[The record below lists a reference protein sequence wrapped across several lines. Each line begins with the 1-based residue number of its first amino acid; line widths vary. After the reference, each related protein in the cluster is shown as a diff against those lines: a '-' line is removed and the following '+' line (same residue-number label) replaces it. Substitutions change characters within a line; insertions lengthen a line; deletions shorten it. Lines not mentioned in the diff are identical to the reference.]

1 MSDTQELRRIIARL
15 RERNEQL
22 EAQLNQVRADR
33 DAADFRV
40 RHELEPRISSENRN
54 YDHWVTSPDRGTP

>member
-1 MSDTQELRRIIARL
+1 MSDTQELRHIIARL

-22 EAQLNQVRADR
+22 EAELNRVRADR

-40 RHELEPRISSENRN
+40 RQELEPRINAENRS
-54 YDHWVTSPDRGTP
+54 YDRWVTEAGTP